1 MNIKRALGIGIGVSL
16 GVYVI
21 AELLLN
27 GIFKFWYSARTM
39 DTLMTLLLLGEIA
52 TCTDLILQKLDRLL
66 GKTGGAPSGA
76 AAAVEPG
83 GQTTDAESK

>member
-1 MNIKRALGIGIGVSL
+1 MNIKRALGIGIGVRL

-66 GKTGGAPSGA
+66 GKTGDAPSGVA
-76 AAAVEPG
+76 AAEEPG

>member
-1 MNIKRALGIGIGVSL
+1 MNIKRALGIGVGVSL

-39 DTLMTLLLLGEIA
+39 DTLMTLVILGEIA
-52 TCTDLILQKLDRLL
+52 ACTDLILQKLDRLEK
-66 GKTGGAPSGA
+66 KTGGETSEEEDPAQGSD
-76 AAAVEPG
+76 
-83 GQTTDAESK
+83 TK